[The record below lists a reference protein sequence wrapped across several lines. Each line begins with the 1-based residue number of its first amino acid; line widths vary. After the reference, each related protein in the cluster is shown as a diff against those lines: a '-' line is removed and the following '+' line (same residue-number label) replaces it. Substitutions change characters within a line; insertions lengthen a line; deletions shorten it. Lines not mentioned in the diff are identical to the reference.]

1 MPNVNSLMKS
11 EDHLSQAGRPL
22 YLQAGLLG
30 FLLAVGLL
38 AGCGF
43 ARQANLPAAFPPS
56 ADRLLSFLTAPPYIT
71 FCGEPV
77 PLATPSVQERFE
89 KEMLLSVWDRPQVI
103 LWLKRAA
110 RFMPYIEGVLRQRE
124 LPDDLKYITIVES
137 ALQAHVGSS
146 KGAVGFWQFLKATG
160 QQYGL
165 TINADIDERRNLIA
179 STQAALRYFQV
190 LYDMFDSWTLAA
202 AAYNMGENGLKAEIT
217 LQGTNDFYQL
227 HLPQETQ
234 RYVLKIVV
242 AKLILSV
249 PQRYGFGLAASQL
262 YPPVQTDT
270 VQLSLSQKVPLWL
283 IAQAAQTSFKTIKDF
298 NPELRGYYLR
308 EGDRALAVPKGAAAG
323 FQERF
328 VKLVQEWEHQTRGSV
343 YTVQAGDSL
352 SSIARNAGVPIRA
365 LLVWNEIHLSHSI
378 HPGDTLIVYTPNN
391 G

>member
-11 EDHLSQAGRPL
+11 EDHLIQAGRPL

-30 FLLAVGLL
+30 FLLVVGLL

-56 ADRLLSFLTAPPYIT
+56 ADRLLSFLTAPSYIT

-77 PLATPSVQERFE
+77 PLATPAVQERFE

-124 LPDDLKYITIVES
+124 LPNDLKYITIVES

-179 STQAALRYFQV
+179 
-190 LYDMFDSWTLAA
+190 
-202 AAYNMGENGLKAEIT
+202 
-217 LQGTNDFYQL
+217 
-227 HLPQETQ
+227 
-234 RYVLKIVV
+234 
-242 AKLILSV
+242 
-249 PQRYGFGLAASQL
+249 
-262 YPPVQTDT
+262 
-270 VQLSLSQKVPLWL
+270 
-283 IAQAAQTSFKTIKDF
+283 
-298 NPELRGYYLR
+298 
-308 EGDRALAVPKGAAAG
+308 
-323 FQERF
+323 
-328 VKLVQEWEHQTRGSV
+328 
-343 YTVQAGDSL
+343 
-352 SSIARNAGVPIRA
+352 
-365 LLVWNEIHLSHSI
+365 
-378 HPGDTLIVYTPNN
+378 
-391 G
+391 